1 MQRLDLTL
9 STPAENVALDE
20 ALLDW
25 AEEENHEWECLRL
38 WESPVPI
45 VVVGRSTRV
54 KLEIQELACRQ
65 RGIPILRRSSGGA
78 AIVAG
83 PGCLMYAVVLSYRL
97 RPELKD
103 IRRAHAYVLNRLA
116 TSLTVYGV
124 PVAHAGTSDLVIEQG
139 AGSTEQGVKNKQLGS
154 QVPTP
159 CSPLPALR
167 KFSGNS
173 LRAKRSHL
181 LYHGTLLYNFEL
193 GLIETC
199 LRMPPRVP
207 DYREG
212 RSHRDFVTNLPITR
226 QSLIDAVDA
235 AWPTQGALSIWP
247 IERVS
252 DLVAARLARDSWNLE
267 FG

>member
-1 MQRLDLTL
+1 MRDNPTMQRLDLTL
-9 STPAENVALDE
+9 PTPAENLALDE

-25 AEEENHEWECLRL
+25 AEEENNEWEFLRL
-38 WESPVPI
+38 WESPQPI
-45 VVVGRSTRV
+45 VVVGRSTRI
-54 KLEIQELACRQ
+54 KLEIHEPVCRQ

-83 PGCLMYAVVLSYRL
+83 PGCLMYAVVLSYKL

-103 IRRAHAYVLNRLA
+103 IRRAHNYVLGRLA
-116 TSLTVYGV
+116 NALQPVFTVGEV
-124 PVAHAGTSDLVIEQG
+124 QHAGTSDLIYVA
-139 AGSTEQGVKNKQLGS
+139 AGGW
-154 QVPTP
+154 
-159 CSPLPALR
+159 PAFGNAGGPPAPR

-181 LYHGTLLYNFEL
+181 LYHGTLLYNFDL
-193 GLIETC
+193 SLIESC

-207 DYREG
+207 DYRE
-212 RSHRDFVTNLPITR
+212 RRPHRDFVTNLPIAR
-226 QSLIDAVDA
+226 HSLIDAIDA
-235 AWPTQGALSIWP
+235 AWPTQGAVAAWP

-252 DLVAARLARDSWNLE
+252 RLVAERLARESWNLE

>member
-9 STPAENVALDE
+9 PTPAENVALDE

-25 AEEENHEWECLRL
+25 AEEENDEWECLRL

-54 KLEIQELACRQ
+54 KLEIHELACRR
-65 RGIPILRRSSGGA
+65 RGIPVLRRSSGGA

-83 PGCLMYAVVLSYRL
+83 PGCLMYAVVLSYQL

-116 TSLTVYGV
+116 TSLSVYGV
-124 PVAHAGTSDLVIEQG
+124 PVAHAGTSDL
-139 AGSTEQGVKNKQLGS
+139 A
-154 QVPTP
+154 
-159 CSPLPALR
+159 AADR

-181 LYHGTLLYNFEL
+181 LYHGTLLYNFDL
-193 GLIETC
+193 GLIESC

-207 DYREG
+207 DYRGG

-235 AWPTQGALSIWP
+235 AWPTQGALSNWP

-252 DLVAARLARDSWNLE
+252 DLVAARLARDSWNLD